1 MAFWDG
7 AYGMNRKRES
17 IIKEGQHSGK
27 QPTQFIYFHSVKNMV
42 CTYLKNLSLFRC
54 VTTIPQLVTF
64 HLFGMIFFFLR
75 GKFAIS
81 RAILSGLWWNV
92 RYAGATY
99 RKRQR
104 IQSLRCVADGD
115 YLPAVTKPVGF
126 SYHYHQ
132 YFGNLRNYTGIMI
145 SLIKSTFYK
154 EKKTKRSYAGLSNML
169 KS

>member
-1 MAFWDG
+1 MLIRKSVIEKIGLFDPDYF
-7 AYGMNRKRES
+7 AYFEETDFCMRAWLPGWSVWYDRKRDLSSRRGSVRET
-17 IIKEGQHSGK
+17 IA
-27 QPTQFIYFHSVKNMV
+27 PIYFHSVKNMV

-104 IQSLRCVADGD
+104 IHLFVA
-115 YLPAVTKPVGF
+115 LPM
-126 SYHYHQ
+126 
-132 YFGNLRNYTGIMI
+132 GITC
-145 SLIKSTFYK
+145 L
-154 EKKTKRSYAGLSNML
+154 L
-169 KS
+169 